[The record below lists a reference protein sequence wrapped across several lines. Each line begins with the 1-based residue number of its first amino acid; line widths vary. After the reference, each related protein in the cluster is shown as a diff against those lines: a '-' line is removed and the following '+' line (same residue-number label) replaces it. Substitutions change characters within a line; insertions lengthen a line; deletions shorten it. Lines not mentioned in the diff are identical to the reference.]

1 MNLPDNPAS
10 HKSEITL
17 DQAKSYLANAVWQTD
32 PALSLVCSDARRAED
47 HEQTKAAVLGW
58 TSASALFQSPSAG
71 NTWYSGGPSSAS
83 IPQFTVQTAVNSL
96 TPQIVNGMFADDPP
110 FMIEERPGTTAAQ
123 SRAISALLAYQLEDI
138 DFKSEISRGVQGTNL
153 YGTGIYKWG
162 WEKFTKERKIIK
174 RKTPP
179 VTLSNPIQ
187 GAPPVQITDDE
198 LETEVIEEIVDRPTF
213 EHIVDNREILVDPT
227 LNVPDIRK
235 AKYVIHRMYMTWNDL
250 DKLREREGFKIP
262 SQIELLKL
270 FMPAKEEPETDVLE
284 NDGRNSQWDARA
296 EPRFE
301 EATINPFEEPLE
313 ILERWDNDTYIVVL
327 QKKLVICNVQ
337 NPYGKIPF
345 LSVNWCDVPNS
356 FWGLGLGRV
365 IGPEQQLQ
373 QGLLNLMLD
382 QAALKLNNPFIR
394 VKGKSVPTQN
404 LRMRPGAI
412 FEVDDKDGLKPLE
425 MQPAVPEGVQY
436 IEMSQA
442 RAEQVS
448 GANEASSMGV
458 AGSSGHSNMARS
470 SAGAQLLA
478 AGGSN
483 RISDHINKLA
493 SQVIVPVLYEIYE
506 MNREMLPPSQLNFIL
521 SKELQDAYITG
532 GGDIADL
539 LNARVKFSISAGSD
553 LAKKR
558 QIAQG
563 LPIISQFITQPMV
576 GEQLAIQHKKLDI
589 QELLRLQLQR
599 YGCRH
604 DPAGYSAIT
613 TAAEWGGASQTPRSI
628 ATPRTEI

>member
-1 MNLPDNPAS
+1 
-10 HKSEITL
+10 
-17 DQAKSYLANAVWQTD
+17 
-32 PALSLVCSDARRAED
+32 
-47 HEQTKAAVLGW
+47 
-58 TSASALFQSPSAG
+58 
-71 NTWYSGGPSSAS
+71 
-83 IPQFTVQTAVNSL
+83 
-96 TPQIVNGMFADDPP
+96 
-110 FMIEERPGTTAAQ
+110 
-123 SRAISALLAYQLEDI
+123 
-138 DFKSEISRGVQGTNL
+138 
-153 YGTGIYKWG
+153 
-162 WEKFTKERKIIK
+162 
-174 RKTPP
+174 
-179 VTLSNPIQ
+179 
-187 GAPPVQITDDE
+187 
-198 LETEVIEEIVDRPTF
+198 
-213 EHIVDNREILVDPT
+213 
-227 LNVPDIRK
+227 
-235 AKYVIHRMYMTWNDL
+235 MYMTWNDL

-284 NDGRNSQWDARA
+284 NDGRNSLWDARA

-448 GANEASSMGV
+448 GANEISGMGV
-458 AGSSGHSNMARS
+458 AGGSGHSNIARS

-478 AGGSN
+478 SGSSN

-521 SKELQDAYITG
+521 SQELQDAYLKG

-539 LNARVKFSISAGSD
+539 LNARVKFSISAGAD
-553 LAKKR
+553 MQKKR
-558 QIAQG
+558 QLAQI
-563 LPIISQFITQPMV
+563 LPIFTQWITQPMV
-576 GEQLAIQHKKLDI
+576 GEQLATEGKKVDFN
-589 QELLRLQLQR
+589 ELVKLQFFVAGLPDYADMIVPMTPQDLQRLQQQQQGPLQAKAQTQAALQEQKFEQQQQLQDQGDVAKAAR
-599 YGCRH
+599 DVLREQYKAQVEGKP
-604 DPAGYSAIT
+604 DPTS
-613 TAAEWGGASQTPRSI
+613 GGAF
-628 ATPRTEI
+628 